1 VKPSRRRLASLVVIA
16 VAAAATLATT
26 PPRPT
31 PPPEVKSSLEG
42 QFELT
47 PDQPVAVQR
56 IHVHIEGTGLNT
68 GRGSTVT
75 FTPNTVISPP
85 GPALVRY
92 SIVPRDDRARPD
104 TAFRRLDP
112 LQGPEEANLA
122 CTERACDGTFA
133 LIAEWDDPDAD
144 ATATI
149 DWTLDVRVQVW
160 SGVAGGEPVLTV
172 VAEDSDGGDAPT
184 LSRAAVSGAPVR
196 LDVRQRFA
204 QWRVS
209 MRLGD
214 GPLEAE
220 PTWPLVARA
229 LLKAKGDVV
238 EAPEGA
244 AVELPFVSVKGTG
257 DMQSVGTDASG
268 ASGVEF
274 EPFWAC
280 EPDFE
285 CTADYLVGLLWADP
299 REDVSVE
306 AGFELDARA
315 IGTDGSSV
323 PVTVSVEPVPQMP
336 MAVGTA
342 RGSLV
347 VNATT
352 HETFRYRVDGPIAD
366 EDDGSWDGIHLPNY
380 AIWRATLRSTGSTP
394 LATGFTTSFGVT
406 QGNLDLHPD
415 EPVTVGFVPFTAC
428 VFGAHVC
435 EIEDMLS
442 AGVDG
447 TRLPAGAE
455 VTVDWE
461 LEIGVG
467 TTDPDGGTLQ
477 IVELPPPTRIP

>member
-1 VKPSRRRLASLVVIA
+1 MTTTRRLASLAVIA
-16 VAAAATLATT
+16 VAAAATIATT

-42 QFELT
+42 QFKLT
-47 PDQPVAVQR
+47 PDQPVAIQR
-56 IHVHIEGTGLNT
+56 IRVHIEGTELNA

-75 FTPNTVISPP
+75 FTPRTVISPP
-85 GPALVRY
+85 GPALVRL
-92 SIVPRDDRARPD
+92 SIVRGDDSARPD
-104 TAFRRLDP
+104 AASAFRRVDP

-122 CTERACDGTFA
+122 CTDRACDGFFA
-133 LIAEWDDPDAD
+133 LIAEWDDPEAA

-149 DWTLDVRVQVW
+149 DWTLDVRIHVW
-160 SGVAGGEPVLTV
+160 SGEAAGEPAVTV
-172 VAEDSDGGDAPT
+172 VEGDGDAAT

-229 LLKAKGDVV
+229 LLKATGDITD
-238 EAPEGA
+238 APEGK
-244 AVELPFVSVKGTG
+244 AVDLPFVSVSGTG
-257 DMQSVGTDASG
+257 DMQSVGTQAAG
-268 ASGVEF
+268 ASGIEF

-280 EPDFE
+280 GPDFE

-315 IGTDGSSV
+315 IATDGASV

-366 EDDGSWDGIHLPNY
+366 EDDGSWDGIRLPNY
-380 AIWRATLRSTGSTP
+380 AIWRATLRSTGTTP
-394 LATGFTTSFGVT
+394 LPAGFTTSFGVT

-415 EPVTVGFVPFTAC
+415 APATVGFVPLTAC

-467 TTDPDGGTLQ
+467 TTDPDGGTLD
-477 IVELPPPTRIP
+477 IVELPPPTQSP

>member
-1 VKPSRRRLASLVVIA
+1 MTPTRRLASLAVIM
-16 VAAAATLATT
+16 VAGAATIATSPA
-26 PPRPT
+26 PPS
-31 PPPEVKSSLEG
+31 PPPEVKSSIEG

-47 PDQPVAVQR
+47 PDQPVAIQR
-56 IHVHIEGTGLNT
+56 ILVHLDGTTLNT

-75 FTPNTVISPP
+75 FTPRTVISPP
-85 GPALVRY
+85 GPALVRL
-92 SIVPRDDRARPD
+92 SIVRGDDSATAEGD
-104 TAFRRLDP
+104 AAFRRIDQHQDP
-112 LQGPEEANLA
+112 EQLNLT

-149 DWTLDVRVQVW
+149 DWTPDVRIQVW
-160 SGVAGGEPVLTV
+160 SGEAAGEPAVTA
-172 VAEDSDGGDAPT
+172 VADDGDAPT

-204 QWRVS
+204 QWWVS

-229 LLKAKGDVV
+229 LLTATGDVV
-238 EAPEGA
+238 GAPEGA
-244 AVELPFVSVKGTG
+244 AVDLPIVSVHGTG
-257 DMQSVGTDASG
+257 DMQNTGTQAPG
-268 ASGVEF
+268 ARGIEF

-280 EPDFE
+280 GPDFE
-285 CTADYLVGLLWADP
+285 CTADYLVVLLWADP
-299 REDVSVE
+299 REAVSVD

-315 IGTDGSSV
+315 IGTDGTSV

-352 HETFRYRVDGPIAD
+352 HETFRYRVDGPIAAR
-366 EDDGSWDGIHLPNY
+366 DDGSWDGTRLPNY

-394 LATGFTTSFGVT
+394 LPPGFNTSFGVT
-406 QGNLDLHPD
+406 QGNLDLQID
-415 EPVTVGFVPFTAC
+415 EPAAVGFVPLTAC
-428 VFGAHVC
+428 IFGAHAC
-435 EIEDMLS
+435 EFEDMLS

-467 TTDPDGGTLQ
+467 TTDPGGGTLD
-477 IVELPPPTRIP
+477 IVELPPPTQIP